1 MPAPTRRKQK
11 RKTPT
16 RSKSTP
22 EKILRPI
29 ESVAISEFT
38 ERSYLNYSM
47 YVVLDRALPSLADG
61 LKPVQRRIVY
71 AMSELGLAASSKYKK
86 SARTVGDVLGK
97 FHPHGDSACY
107 EAMVLMAQPFSF
119 RYPLV
124 DGQGNWGSQD
134 DPKSFAAMRYTEAR
148 LSGFAEMLLSE
159 LGQGTVEWGLNFDGT
174 LREPRLL
181 PARLPNVLLNG
192 SSGIA
197 VGMATDIP
205 PHNLREVVSA
215 CIRLLDHSRTS
226 LDDLCDHVKGP
237 DFPTGG
243 EIVTPQAEI
252 RDIYRTGYGSIR
264 QRAVWVDE
272 NGDIA
277 ITALPYQVS
286 GERVI
291 EQIANQMN
299 AKKLP
304 MVGDIRDES
313 DHENPIRIVIEPRSN
328 RVDRAVLMTHL
339 FATTSLE
346 QTYRVN
352 MNMIGLDGRPKVFD
366 LREALKQWLEFR
378 LETVKR
384 RLSYRLDR
392 VVKRLHILDGL
403 LIAFLNIDEIIKI
416 IRKEDEP
423 KRVLVKRFKLSETQ
437 AEAILELKLRHL
449 ARLEEIKIT
458 GEQQALSR
466 EKAELQKILKSRD
479 RLKTVVK
486 KELTADAE
494 EFGDD
499 RRSPLVE
506 REAAQALSESALIPS
521 EPITVVLSKK
531 GWIRAAKGLEVDPRE
546 LAYRGDDGYL
556 HSGPGRTNQ
565 PLLCLDST
573 GRVYGLRSHELP
585 SARSLGE
592 PVGKTLKPPPGATFA
607 GVMIGEHSSQFLLA
621 SDSGYGFVA
630 TLEDLLTRNKSGKA
644 ALTVRAGGVLPPQRI
659 FEYEDDWVAAIT
671 DTGRLLIFAL
681 AELPQLNR
689 GKGVKLIN
697 IPAARH
703 KAGDEKLQSVA
714 VFREGDSLRLFAG
727 KQHMR
732 LKPKDIDTFVGT
744 RAQRGRALP
753 RGYKRATGVETI
765 LA

>member
-181 PARLPNVLLNG
+181 PGRLPNVLLNG